1 MEKFKDYYKI
11 LGIDRSA
18 SDEEIKKAYRELVKK
33 YHPDKNPPEMQE
45 AASEKFK
52 EVQEAFEALG
62 GKRKERRAEY
72 DARYDAYQQR
82 KRQSRTAG
90 ATSGSGFGTH
100 SSDFGNQRSRNR
112 STGTHQS
119 NNTNRNYQ
127 SAESKKED
135 TRGSF
140 RRAWDEVREDE
151 REYPFTERHARIDR
165 RQLKKDRE
173 RRTASR
179 IYEDKYGNVYSRNY
193 VRKRTVPETIAFQFK
208 RGTVHIASELV
219 YQLAKLAYITEDTVP
234 KFVLRN
240 RNLVAGAL
248 AATLIFGSIGTNQSQ
263 PVVDNQSVSAQ
274 TTISEDDM
282 AYGEEV
288 IIDAAE
294 REEAAKVNQAYT
306 VYRTYE
312 IGYGDTLSVL
322 AERANCSVSEIT
334 RENNIS
340 NSSMIQAGTEI
351 VIPYHIE
358 SGDLRYA
365 TYSAYYT
372 PGTPL
377 SEFAAQYDTTVES
390 IKRLNSE
397 AIEDGEVISDT
408 LLVPNFATP
417 KEIKEEKEAAS
428 TKTYTYSN
436 NE

>member
-33 YHPDKNPPEMQE
+33 YHPDKNPPKMQE

-165 RQLKKDRE
+165 RQLKKDR
-173 RRTASR
+173 
-179 IYEDKYGNVYSRNY
+179 
-193 VRKRTVPETIAFQFK
+193 KRTVPETIAFQFK
-208 RGTVHIASELV
+208 RGTVHVASELV

-322 AERANCSVSEIT
+322 AEKANCSVSEIT
-334 RENNIS
+334 RENNIY